1 MIEKRNMIKL
11 INKNINFRE
20 LYPKFIINKKSSN
33 IEIIKKFLNLFK
45 QVLKN
50 FNFKKNIPR

>member
-33 IEIIKKFLNLFK
+33 IEITKKFLNLFK